1 MAHITPNGRVRPP
14 GVSVQIIL
22 SLAAFAGF
30 FSVPAFSQGTPS
42 CSPSPGFS
50 FVHKEGLTEQIADI
64 SVTCVGG
71 TAGTGAQLGL
81 FITLNANITNRID
94 GNNNALGVTVSIDS
108 GGGPAP
114 TGLVPALSS
123 PTTIALSQ
131 VQYTV
136 PNPSSQQVKIIVSGI
151 RAAVPTVTG
160 GGLSV
165 TAGVFATGVQNSSA
179 QPVVVG
185 TGEASLLDAVALNG
199 VICGSPQ
206 PATLDFPGL
215 SAAGTTSTTVRVTE
229 GFSSSFF
236 AKSPTTDTGVR
247 IIVKLTGYPNTE
259 VLAPVAIV
267 GSTGSAPTSV
277 GTFGAA
283 SNSGSYVPGA
293 KQLLLVLVNG
303 ADATGYGGS
312 WALTAAPTVAT
323 TFASVNQIP
332 MTNGAGYAVYEV
344 LDSNPTLQEWAEIP
358 VFLVA
363 PVGNCQA
370 FGVATMAPELGPV
383 STVAVATQG
392 DPIPRFVANTPGTD
406 CQVLGDCS
414 AILPQLS
421 GSQTAIT
428 LTSSSFG
435 LPQTITDQ
443 VSNTAAGQMSFNV
456 SIAYLNGG
464 ANSTGANWLSVSPTA
479 GINNTLL
486 TLTANPASLAQGTY
500 AAAVTINAGSA
511 GTSTVTVTFNVGP
524 VAPVLKVTPNPITF
538 TGYVSGP
545 GSSTP
550 VNVVN
555 AFPAAG
561 KMTFSVTTAYQFGYA
576 ALADIY
582 WLSITPT
589 SGTDNT
595 TLTFTA
601 ATDRLIAG
609 IYQATVTINAGSAGT
624 VALPVTFTVAAGP
637 TPTIQG
643 VVSAAGFQPPP
654 IGTGSFAA
662 IFGLNL
668 ANKTSTPVTV
678 TFAGS
683 PATVVYDSATQINV
697 LVPAALGSAASAGV
711 IATVDGVASNT
722 FPVNLAAN
730 APAVFNPGILN
741 QDNSVNSAS
750 APASRGDTVQ
760 IFLTGL
766 TTAVTVSVTVN
777 IGRQSITG
785 GTNFYVGSVA
795 SIPGLEQVNVQ
806 VPAALTFT
814 GNSAPLTICVPGTG
828 TQPVCSAA
836 VNLYLK

>member
-1 MAHITPNGRVRPP
+1 MAHITPNGKIRPLC
-14 GVSVQIIL
+14 VSVQIIL
-22 SLAAFAGF
+22 SLAALSGF
-30 FSVPAFSQGTPS
+30 FSVPAFSQGTS
-42 CSPSPGFS
+42 CSPNPGFL
-50 FVHKEGLTEQIADI
+50 FLHEEGLTEQVADI
-64 SVTCVGG
+64 TMSCVGG
-71 TAGTGAQLGL
+71 TAGSGVQLGL
-81 FITLNANITNRID
+81 FITLNTNITNRID
-94 GNNNALGVTVSIDS
+94 TNNNILGVTVSIDS

-123 PTTIALSQ
+123 PSTIALSQ

-151 RAAVPTVTG
+151 RAAVTAVAG

-165 TAGVFATGVQNSSA
+165 TAGIFASGVQMSSV

-185 TGEASLLDAVALNG
+185 IGQASLLDAVALNG
-199 VICGSPQ
+199 PICGSPQ

-215 SAAGTTSTTVRVTE
+215 SSAGTVSSTVRVTE
-229 GFSSSFF
+229 GFASSFF
-236 AKSPTTDTGVR
+236 AKSATTDTGVR
-247 IIVKLTGYPNTE
+247 IIMKLTSYPNTE
-259 VLAPVAIV
+259 VLAPVAVV

-277 GTFGAA
+277 GTLGA
-283 SNSGSYVPGA
+283 SPNSGSYLPGA
-293 KQLLLVLVNG
+293 KQLLLVLVTG

-312 WALTAAPTVAT
+312 WALAAAPTIGTQFSSVA
-323 TFASVNQIP
+323 QIP
-332 MTNGAGYAVYEV
+332 MTSGVGYAVYEV
-344 LDSNPTLQEWAEIP
+344 LDSNPNIQEWAEIP
-358 VFLVA
+358 IFLVA

-370 FGVATMAPELGPV
+370 FGVSTMVPELGPV

-392 DPIPRFVANTPGTD
+392 DPIPRFVANTPGPD

-414 AILPQLS
+414 AILPLLS
-421 GSQTAIT
+421 VSQTAIT
-428 LTSSSFG
+428 LNGSSFG

-443 VSNTAAGQMSFNV
+443 VSNNSGGQMSFST
-456 SIAYLNGG
+456 SITYQNGG
-464 ANSTGANWLSVSPTA
+464 VNSTGTNWLSVSPTS
-479 GINNTLL
+479 GINSTLL
-486 TLTANPASLAQGTY
+486 TFTADPTSLAQGTY
-500 AAAVTINAGSA
+500 SAAVTINAGSA
-511 GTSTVTVTFNVGP
+511 GTSTVTITFNVGA
-524 VAPVLKVTPNPITF
+524 VAPVLKVTPKAITF

-555 AFPAAG
+555 AFPATG

-576 ALADIY
+576 SLADIY

-595 TLTFTA
+595 TLTLTV

-609 IYQATVTINAGSAGT
+609 VYQATVTINAGSAGT
-624 VALPVTFTVAAGP
+624 IVVPVTFTVTAGP

-643 VVSAAGFQPPP
+643 VVSAASFQPPP

-668 ANKTSTPVTV
+668 APKTTAPVTV

-711 IATVDGVASNT
+711 IATVDGIASST
-722 FPVNLAAN
+722 FTVNLAAN

-741 QDNSVNSAS
+741 QDNSENSAS
-750 APASRGDTVQ
+750 GPASRGDTVQ

-766 TTAVTVSVTVN
+766 TTAVSVPVTVN
-777 IGRQSITG
+777 IGSQSITG
-785 GTNFYVGSVA
+785 GPNFYVGAVA

-806 VPAALTFT
+806 VPAGLTFT

-828 TQPVCSAA
+828 TQPVCSGA